1 MKTLTLP
8 TKPIFIKNENFQT
21 ILINIIFPYQE
32 KEEELAKQ
40 ALLPAMLVYMT
51 EKYPTEEVFQK
62 QLKENYIL
70 SYSAR
75 QITIGTTAA
84 FNFHLEI
91 PDKKTIKKDVI
102 EKQVGLFSEAI
113 FHPKIEN
120 EGFDNF
126 ELKREK
132 ENLKLKIRNSEKSFK
147 AYLSNQTAKLVDN
160 EGIFSR
166 NLKDH
171 LSQIDEITPQN
182 LYDYWK
188 EKIKNNTPIIFIMG
202 NIEEKEITPIIEK
215 YFIKYDK
222 EYQTL
227 ETDYIHYLTPY
238 RTTPQKITEEKE
250 FRDSAISL
258 IYKVKDM
265 KQEDNILLSLVHS
278 LLTSLSSRLLNKKLR
293 DEYNLIYSSEVTFFP
308 NYGLLKIT
316 AYINPKNKDLV
327 EEKIKEVLNSLKDE
341 NKITPLLEKIKERRR
356 INLIRSLDNKYSIMN
371 DNIFKTLKIDYT
383 SEESYNLLKEKTAKD
398 VAEFIDRLSLDTTY
412 FLKESDKN
420 E

>member
-40 ALLPAMLVYMT
+40 ALLPAMLVYIT
-51 EKYPTEEVFQK
+51 EKYPTEELFQK
-62 QLKENYIL
+62 KLKENYIL

-91 PDKKTIKKDVI
+91 PDKKTLKKDVI
-102 EKQVGLFSEAI
+102 EKQVELFSEAI

-147 AYLSNQTAKLVDN
+147 AYLSNQTAKLADN

-316 AYINPKNKDLV
+316 AYINPKNKDIV
-327 EEKIKEVLNSLKDE
+327 VEKIKEVLNSLKNQ

>member
-91 PDKKTIKKDVI
+91 PDKKTLKKDVI
-102 EKQVGLFSEAI
+102 EKQVELFSEAI

-147 AYLSNQTAKLVDN
+147 AYLSNQTARLVDN

-316 AYINPKNKDLV
+316 AYINPKNKDIV
-327 EEKIKEVLNSLKDE
+327 EEKIKEVLNSLKNQ

>member
-327 EEKIKEVLNSLKDE
+327 EEKIKEVLNNLKDE

-412 FLKESDKN
+412 FLKESDKH

>member
-51 EKYPTEEVFQK
+51 EKYPTEELFQK
-62 QLKENYIL
+62 KLKENYIL

-91 PDKKTIKKDVI
+91 PDKKTLKKDVI
-102 EKQVGLFSEAI
+102 EKQVELFSEAI

-147 AYLSNQTAKLVDN
+147 TYLSNQTAKLVDN

-188 EKIKNNTPIIFIMG
+188 EKINNNTPIIFIMG

-316 AYINPKNKDLV
+316 AYINPKNKNLV

>member
-51 EKYPTEEVFQK
+51 EKYPTEELFQK
-62 QLKENYIL
+62 KLKENYIL

-91 PDKKTIKKDVI
+91 PDKKTLKKDVI
-102 EKQVGLFSEAI
+102 EKQVELFSEAI

-316 AYINPKNKDLV
+316 AYINPKNKDIV
-327 EEKIKEVLNSLKDE
+327 EEKIKEVLNSLKNQ

-412 FLKESDKN
+412 FLKESDKH

>member
-91 PDKKTIKKDVI
+91 PDKKTLKKDVI

-316 AYINPKNKDLV
+316 AYINPKNKNLV

-412 FLKESDKN
+412 FLKESDKH

>member
-40 ALLPAMLVYMT
+40 ALLPAMLVYIT
-51 EKYPTEEVFQK
+51 EKYPTEELFQK
-62 QLKENYIL
+62 KLKENYIL

-91 PDKKTIKKDVI
+91 PDKKTLKKDVI
-102 EKQVGLFSEAI
+102 EKQIELFYEAI

-412 FLKESDKN
+412 FLKESDKH

>member
-51 EKYPTEEVFQK
+51 EKYPTEELFQK
-62 QLKENYIL
+62 KLKENYIL

-91 PDKKTIKKDVI
+91 PDKKTLKKDVI
-102 EKQVGLFSEAI
+102 EKQVELFSEAI

-188 EKIKNNTPIIFIMG
+188 EKLNNNTPITFIMG

>member
-40 ALLPAMLVYMT
+40 ALLPAMLVYIT
-51 EKYPTEEVFQK
+51 EKYPTEELFQK
-62 QLKENYIL
+62 KLKENYIL

-91 PDKKTIKKDVI
+91 PDKKTLKNDVI
-102 EKQVGLFSEAI
+102 EKQVELFSEAI

-147 AYLSNQTAKLVDN
+147 AYLSNQTAKLADN

-188 EKIKNNTPIIFIMG
+188 EKINNNTPIIFIMG

-316 AYINPKNKDLV
+316 AYINPKNKDIV

-356 INLIRSLDNKYSIMN
+356 TNLIRSLDNKYSIMN

-412 FLKESDKN
+412 FLKESDKH

>member
-1 MKTLTLP
+1 MKTLKLP

-40 ALLPAMLVYMT
+40 ALLPAMLVYIT
-51 EKYPTEEVFQK
+51 EKYPTEELFQK
-62 QLKENYIL
+62 KLKENYIL

-91 PDKKTIKKDVI
+91 PDKKTLKKDVI
-102 EKQVGLFSEAI
+102 EKQVELFSEAI

-412 FLKESDKN
+412 FLKESDKH

>member
-51 EKYPTEEVFQK
+51 EKYPTEELFQK

-91 PDKKTIKKDVI
+91 PDKKTLKKDVI
-102 EKQVGLFSEAI
+102 EKQVELFSEAI

-293 DEYNLIYSSEVTFFP
+293 DEYNLIYSSGVTFFP

-316 AYINPKNKDLV
+316 AYINPKNKDIV
-327 EEKIKEVLNSLKDE
+327 EEKIKEVLNSLKNQ

>member
-51 EKYPTEEVFQK
+51 EKYPTEELFQK
-62 QLKENYIL
+62 KLKENYIL

-91 PDKKTIKKDVI
+91 PDKKTLKKDVI
-102 EKQVGLFSEAI
+102 EKQVELFSEAI

-147 AYLSNQTAKLVDN
+147 AYLNNQTAKLVDN

-383 SEESYNLLKEKTAKD
+383 SEEIYNLLKEKTAKD

>member
-51 EKYPTEEVFQK
+51 EKYPTEELFQK
-62 QLKENYIL
+62 KLKENYIL

-91 PDKKTIKKDVI
+91 PDKKTLKKDVI
-102 EKQVGLFSEAI
+102 EKQVELFSEAI

-147 AYLSNQTAKLVDN
+147 AYLNNQTAKLVDN

-316 AYINPKNKDLV
+316 AYINPKNKDIV
-327 EEKIKEVLNSLKDE
+327 VEKIKEVLNSLKNQ

>member
-91 PDKKTIKKDVI
+91 PDKKTLKKDVI
-102 EKQVGLFSEAI
+102 EKQVELFSEAI

-412 FLKESDKN
+412 FLKESDKH

>member
-51 EKYPTEEVFQK
+51 EKYPTEELFQK
-62 QLKENYIL
+62 KLKENYIL

-91 PDKKTIKKDVI
+91 PDKKTLKKDVI
-102 EKQVGLFSEAI
+102 EKQVELFSEAI

-316 AYINPKNKDLV
+316 AYINPKNKDIV

-412 FLKESDKN
+412 FLKESDKH

>member
-1 MKTLTLP
+1 MKTLKLP

-40 ALLPAMLVYMT
+40 ALLPAMLVYIT
-51 EKYPTEEVFQK
+51 EKYPTEELFQK
-62 QLKENYIL
+62 KLKENYIL

-91 PDKKTIKKDVI
+91 PDKKTLKKDVI
-102 EKQVGLFSEAI
+102 EKQVELFSEAI

-147 AYLSNQTAKLVDN
+147 AYLSNQTAKLADN

-188 EKIKNNTPIIFIMG
+188 EKINNNTPIIFIMG

-258 IYKVKDM
+258 IYKVNDM

-316 AYINPKNKDLV
+316 AYINPKNKDIV

-356 INLIRSLDNKYSIMN
+356 TNLIRSLDNKYSIMN

-383 SEESYNLLKEKTAKD
+383 SEESYNLLKEKKAKD
-398 VAEFIDRLSLDTTY
+398 VAKFIDRLLLDTTY
-412 FLKESDKN
+412 FLKESDKH

>member
-51 EKYPTEEVFQK
+51 EKYPTEELFQK
-62 QLKENYIL
+62 KLKENYIL

-91 PDKKTIKKDVI
+91 PDKKTLKKDVI
-102 EKQVGLFSEAI
+102 EKQVELFSEAI
-113 FHPKIEN
+113 SHPKIEN

-316 AYINPKNKDLV
+316 AYINPKNKDIV
-327 EEKIKEVLNSLKDE
+327 VEKIKEVLNSLKNQ

-412 FLKESDKN
+412 FLKESDKH

>member
-91 PDKKTIKKDVI
+91 PDKKTLKKDVI
-102 EKQVGLFSEAI
+102 EKQVELFSEAI

-327 EEKIKEVLNSLKDE
+327 EEKIKEVLNNLKDE

-412 FLKESDKN
+412 FLKESDKH

>member
-51 EKYPTEEVFQK
+51 EKYPTEELFQK
-62 QLKENYIL
+62 KLKENYIL

-91 PDKKTIKKDVI
+91 PDKKTLKKDVI
-102 EKQVGLFSEAI
+102 EKQVELFSEAI

-160 EGIFSR
+160 EGVFSR

-188 EKIKNNTPIIFIMG
+188 EKINNNTPIIFIMG
-202 NIEEKEITPIIEK
+202 NIKEKEITPIIEK

-327 EEKIKEVLNSLKDE
+327 EEKTKEVLNSLKDE

-412 FLKESDKN
+412 FLKESDKH

>member
-91 PDKKTIKKDVI
+91 PDKKTLKKDVI
-102 EKQVGLFSEAI
+102 EKQVELFSEAI

-316 AYINPKNKDLV
+316 AYINPKNKDIV
-327 EEKIKEVLNSLKDE
+327 VEKIKEVLNSLKNQ

-412 FLKESDKN
+412 FLKESDKH

>member
-40 ALLPAMLVYMT
+40 ALLPATLVYMT
-51 EKYPTEEVFQK
+51 EKYPTEELFQK
-62 QLKENYIL
+62 KLKENYIL

-91 PDKKTIKKDVI
+91 PDKKTLKKDVI
-102 EKQVGLFSEAI
+102 EKQVELFSEAI

-166 NLKDH
+166 NLKNH

-316 AYINPKNKDLV
+316 AYINPKNKDIV
-327 EEKIKEVLNSLKDE
+327 VEKIKEVLNSLKDE

-412 FLKESDKN
+412 FLKESDKH

>member
-51 EKYPTEEVFQK
+51 EKYPTEELFQK
-62 QLKENYIL
+62 KLKENYIL

-91 PDKKTIKKDVI
+91 PDKKTLKKDVI
-102 EKQVGLFSEAI
+102 EKQVELFSEAI

-147 AYLSNQTAKLVDN
+147 AYLNNQTAKLVDN

-412 FLKESDKN
+412 FLKESDKH

>member
-40 ALLPAMLVYMT
+40 ALLPAMLVYIT
-51 EKYPTEEVFQK
+51 EKYPTEELFQK
-62 QLKENYIL
+62 KLKENYIL

-91 PDKKTIKKDVI
+91 PDKKTLKKDVI
-102 EKQVGLFSEAI
+102 EKQIELFYEAI

-316 AYINPKNKDLV
+316 AYINPKNKDIV
-327 EEKIKEVLNSLKDE
+327 EEKIKEVLNSLKNQ

-412 FLKESDKN
+412 FLKESDKH

>member
-51 EKYPTEEVFQK
+51 EKYPTEELFQK
-62 QLKENYIL
+62 KLKENYIL

-91 PDKKTIKKDVI
+91 PDKKTLKKDVI
-102 EKQVGLFSEAI
+102 EKQVELFSEAI

-147 AYLSNQTAKLVDN
+147 AYLNNQTAKLVDN

-316 AYINPKNKDLV
+316 AYINPKNKDIV

>member
-51 EKYPTEEVFQK
+51 EKYPTEELFQK
-62 QLKENYIL
+62 KLKENYIL
-70 SYSAR
+70 SYSTR

-91 PDKKTIKKDVI
+91 PDKKTLKKDVI
-102 EKQVGLFSEAI
+102 EKQVELFSEAI

-188 EKIKNNTPIIFIMG
+188 EKINNNTPIIFIMG
-202 NIEEKEITPIIEK
+202 NIKEKEITPIIEK

-258 IYKVKDM
+258 IYKIKDM

-383 SEESYNLLKEKTAKD
+383 SEESYNLLKEKTTKD

-412 FLKESDKN
+412 FLKESDKH

>member
-51 EKYPTEEVFQK
+51 EKYPTEELFQK
-62 QLKENYIL
+62 KLKENYIL

-91 PDKKTIKKDVI
+91 PDKKTLKNDVI
-102 EKQVGLFSEAI
+102 EKQVELFSEAI

-147 AYLSNQTAKLVDN
+147 AYLSNQTAKLADN

-188 EKIKNNTPIIFIMG
+188 EKINNNTPIIFIMG

-316 AYINPKNKDLV
+316 AYINPKNKNLV

-356 INLIRSLDNKYSIMN
+356 TNLIRSLDNKYSIMN

-412 FLKESDKN
+412 FLKESDKH

>member
-51 EKYPTEEVFQK
+51 EKYPTEELFQK

-91 PDKKTIKKDVI
+91 PDKKTLKKDVI
-102 EKQVGLFSEAI
+102 EKQVELFSEAI

-316 AYINPKNKDLV
+316 AYINPKNKDIV

-412 FLKESDKN
+412 FLKESDKH

>member
-51 EKYPTEEVFQK
+51 EKYPTEELFQK

-91 PDKKTIKKDVI
+91 PDKKTLKKDVI
-102 EKQVGLFSEAI
+102 EKQVELFSEAI

>member
-51 EKYPTEEVFQK
+51 EKYPTEELFQK
-62 QLKENYIL
+62 KLKENYIL

-91 PDKKTIKKDVI
+91 PDKKTLKKDVI
-102 EKQVGLFSEAI
+102 EKQVELFSEAI

-147 AYLSNQTAKLVDN
+147 AYLNNQTAKLVDN

-188 EKIKNNTPIIFIMG
+188 EKINNNTPIIFIMG

-316 AYINPKNKDLV
+316 AYINPKNKDIV
-327 EEKIKEVLNSLKDE
+327 EEKIKEVLNSLKNQ

-412 FLKESDKN
+412 FLKESDKH

>member
-1 MKTLTLP
+1 M
-8 TKPIFIKNENFQT
+8 
-21 ILINIIFPYQE
+21 
-32 KEEELAKQ
+32 
-40 ALLPAMLVYMT
+40 
-51 EKYPTEEVFQK
+51 
-62 QLKENYIL
+62 
-70 SYSAR
+70 
-75 QITIGTTAA
+75 
-84 FNFHLEI
+84 
-91 PDKKTIKKDVI
+91 
-102 EKQVGLFSEAI
+102 
-113 FHPKIEN
+113 
-120 EGFDNF
+120 
-126 ELKREK
+126 
-132 ENLKLKIRNSEKSFK
+132 
-147 AYLSNQTAKLVDN
+147 SNQTAKLVDN

-327 EEKIKEVLNSLKDE
+327 EEKIKEVLKLQV
-341 NKITPLLEKIKERRR
+341 LL
-356 INLIRSLDNKYSIMN
+356 
-371 DNIFKTLKIDYT
+371 
-383 SEESYNLLKEKTAKD
+383 LL
-398 VAEFIDRLSLDTTY
+398 R
-412 FLKESDKN
+412 
-420 E
+420 

>member
-91 PDKKTIKKDVI
+91 PDKKTLKKDVI
-102 EKQVGLFSEAI
+102 EKQVELFSEAI

-316 AYINPKNKDLV
+316 AYINPKNKDIV
-327 EEKIKEVLNSLKDE
+327 EEKIKEVLNSLKNQ

>member
-1 MKTLTLP
+1 
-8 TKPIFIKNENFQT
+8 
-21 ILINIIFPYQE
+21 
-32 KEEELAKQ
+32 
-40 ALLPAMLVYMT
+40 
-51 EKYPTEEVFQK
+51 
-62 QLKENYIL
+62 
-70 SYSAR
+70 
-75 QITIGTTAA
+75 
-84 FNFHLEI
+84 
-91 PDKKTIKKDVI
+91 
-102 EKQVGLFSEAI
+102 
-113 FHPKIEN
+113 
-120 EGFDNF
+120 
-126 ELKREK
+126 
-132 ENLKLKIRNSEKSFK
+132 
-147 AYLSNQTAKLVDN
+147 
-160 EGIFSR
+160 
-166 NLKDH
+166 
-171 LSQIDEITPQN
+171 
-182 LYDYWK
+182 
-188 EKIKNNTPIIFIMG
+188 MG

-341 NKITPLLEKIKERRR
+341 NKITPLLEKI
-356 INLIRSLDNKYSIMN
+356 I
-371 DNIFKTLKIDYT
+371 
-383 SEESYNLLKEKTAKD
+383 SE
-398 VAEFIDRLSLDTTY
+398 
-412 FLKESDKN
+412 
-420 E
+420 

>member
-91 PDKKTIKKDVI
+91 PDKKTLKKDVI

-316 AYINPKNKDLV
+316 AYINPKNKDIV
-327 EEKIKEVLNSLKDE
+327 EEKIKEVLNSLKNQ

-412 FLKESDKN
+412 FLKESDKH

>member
-40 ALLPAMLVYMT
+40 ALLPAMLVYIT
-51 EKYPTEEVFQK
+51 EKYPTEELFQK
-62 QLKENYIL
+62 KLKENYIL

-75 QITIGTTAA
+75 QIIIGTTAA

-91 PDKKTIKKDVI
+91 PDKKTLKKDVI
-102 EKQVGLFSEAI
+102 EKQVELFSEAI

-188 EKIKNNTPIIFIMG
+188 EKIKNSTPIIFIMG

-316 AYINPKNKDLV
+316 AYINPKNKDIV
-327 EEKIKEVLNSLKDE
+327 EEKIKEVLNSLKNQ

-412 FLKESDKN
+412 FLKESDKH

>member
-91 PDKKTIKKDVI
+91 PDKKTLKKDVI
-102 EKQVGLFSEAI
+102 EKQVELFSEAI

-316 AYINPKNKDLV
+316 AYINPKNKDIV

-412 FLKESDKN
+412 FLKESDKH

>member
-51 EKYPTEEVFQK
+51 EKYPTEELFQK
-62 QLKENYIL
+62 KLKENYIL

-91 PDKKTIKKDVI
+91 PDKKTLKKDVI

-147 AYLSNQTAKLVDN
+147 AYLNNQTAKLVDN

-316 AYINPKNKDLV
+316 AYINPKNKDNV

-412 FLKESDKN
+412 FLKESDKH